1 MATSHNRAPAFRPQK
16 ATSTRITE
24 QFHSGNEEV
33 KINFK
38 PVKSFIT
45 RSLYFILTNIR
56 ASADRYLEE
65 SLPLQAQ
72 NTHMPTTKVL
82 VADDHGVVRKGLRF
96 LLQTDPSIEVV
107 GEAADGREAVRLTEE
122 LSPDVVVMDITMPQ
136 LNGIDAA
143 SQIVKRAPEVSII
156 MLSMHC
162 DETFLVRALAAGAQ
176 GYLLK
181 DCAEA
186 DLLQAVRAVASKR
199 LFFSPTITQTLLEDY
214 MRQMQSEGLDDSYDL
229 LTDREKEVLQLLAEG
244 KSNKE
249 AAALLNVSLYTVE
262 THRSRLMQKLNL
274 HSTADIV
281 LYAVRKRIIQ

>member
-1 MATSHNRAPAFRPQK
+1 MRLVIEGLNSRDRPGYFLSRSQDACVIVERFASPYLK
-16 ATSTRITE
+16 AMFDTYHAQIMEGDILARLSANIASIGHI
-24 QFHSGNEEV
+24 QISGV
-33 KINFK
+33 
-38 PVKSFIT
+38 PG
-45 RSLYFILTNIR
+45 RSEPDSGELNHREIL
-56 ASADRYLEE
+56 L
-65 SLPLQAQ
+65 
-72 NTHMPTTKVL
+72 
-82 VADDHGVVRKGLRF
+82 
-96 LLQTDPSIEVV
+96 
-107 GEAADGREAVRLTEE
+107 
-122 LSPDVVVMDITMPQ
+122 
-136 LNGIDAA
+136 GID
-143 SQIVKRAPEVSII
+143 
-156 MLSMHC
+156 

-186 DLLQAVRAVASKR
+186 DLLLAVKAVANKK

-214 MRQMQSEGLDDSYDL
+214 MRQMQNEGLEDSYDL

-249 AAALLNVSLYTVE
+249 AAGLLNVSLYTVE

>member
-1 MATSHNRAPAFRPQK
+1 MS
-16 ATSTRITE
+16 STTAN
-24 QFHSGNEEV
+24 S
-33 KINFK
+33 
-38 PVKSFIT
+38 
-45 RSLYFILTNIR
+45 
-56 ASADRYLEE
+56 
-65 SLPLQAQ
+65 
-72 NTHMPTTKVL
+72 TTKVL
-82 VADDHGVVRKGLRF
+82 VADDHGVVRKGLQF
-96 LLQTDPSIEVV
+96 LLQTDASIEVV
-107 GEAADGREAVRLTEE
+107 GEACDGREAVRLTEQ

-143 SQIVKRAPEVSII
+143 SQIVKRDPNVGVI

-186 DLLQAVRAVASKR
+186 DLLQAVRAVANKK
-199 LFFSPTITQTLLEDY
+199 LFFSPSITQTLLEDY
-214 MRQMQSEGLDDSYDL
+214 MRQMQSEGLEDSYDL

-249 AAALLNVSLYTVE
+249 AASLLSVSLYTVE